1 MYNLKASCEDVK
13 ASLVLAELQGISLSE
28 FETLHGVIRWL
39 KAEFLA
45 VTSNSEEKLNNFS
58 KPLWKWSN
66 FQFPWNSLTKM
77 SERTIVVVWYLLIN
91 QKIIIASI
99 KCTMFSYIRFVNFST
114 QCKYT
119 WCIILAFIYSD
130 IY

>member
-58 KPLWKWSN
+58 KPL
-66 FQFPWNSLTKM
+66 
-77 SERTIVVVWYLLIN
+77 
-91 QKIIIASI
+91 
-99 KCTMFSYIRFVNFST
+99 
-114 QCKYT
+114 
-119 WCIILAFIYSD
+119 
-130 IY
+130 